1 MTIPSRT
8 DLEVAAKL
16 CNVDYPVIKELNPE
30 LRRWCTPPNYPDYEL
45 KIPKGKK
52 RAFEQA
58 YTQLPEDQRYTER
71 VVYAR
76 YRAKKRDTLASIAS
90 RYGTTPQALA
100 EVNKLKVTA
109 KVRGRTLLVPV
120 AADKEPAVQTAKAD
134 APRKESPKGFNKYY
148 TVKKGDTLASLS
160 KKFNISSRI
169 LTAWNNLKG
178 KLALRPG
185 KRLIVAKYVEKKGSM
200 VPVSGGDENG

>member
-1 MTIPSRT
+1 
-8 DLEVAAKL
+8 
-16 CNVDYPVIKELNPE
+16 
-30 LRRWCTPPNYPDYEL
+30 
-45 KIPKGKK
+45 KK
-52 RAFEQA
+52 SLEQA
-58 YTQLPEDQRYTER
+58 YAQLHEDQRYVER

-76 YRAKKRDTLASIAS
+76 YRAKRKDTLTSIAQ

-120 AADKEPAVQTAKAD
+120 AAEKEPAVQTAKAD
-134 APRKESPKGFNKYY
+134 APRKESAKGFNKYY

-160 KKFNISSRI
+160 KKFNISSHI

-178 KLALRPG
+178 KIALRPG

-200 VPVSGGDENG
+200 VPVSGDENG